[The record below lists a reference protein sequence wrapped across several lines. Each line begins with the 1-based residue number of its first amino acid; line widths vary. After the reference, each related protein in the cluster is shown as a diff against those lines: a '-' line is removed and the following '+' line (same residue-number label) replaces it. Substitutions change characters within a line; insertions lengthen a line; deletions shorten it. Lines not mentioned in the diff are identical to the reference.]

1 MTLAL
6 GTTNPTVTTRRTRPA
21 SRWWWHRATAAVVA
35 PEPAPIALTWGNRRP
50 GSAGFAR
57 WCDVVAHR
65 IDAEGLGSL
74 AAEVDALVEIART
87 TGVVPVV
94 TAILADASQ
103 PEPARTRA
111 FGRVVEAL
119 AGLAGPSGSRTDS
132 TGSGCLPSAA

>member
-6 GTTNPTVTTRRTRPA
+6 RTTNPTGTTRRTRTV
-21 SRWWWHRATAAVVA
+21 SRWWHRATAEVVA

-57 WCDVVAHR
+57 WCDFVAHR
-65 IDAEGLGSL
+65 IDAEGVGSHS
-74 AAEVDALVEIART
+74 AEIDALVEIARSA
-87 TGVVPVV
+87 GAVPEV

-103 PEPARTRA
+103 PEPARARA

-119 AGLAGPSGSRTDS
+119 AGLAGPSGSGTGS
-132 TGSGCLPSAA
+132 TGSGCRPSAA